1 MPRHSKNNTALS
13 FFTYA
18 EGKAL
23 DYGTKKQRLGR
34 DSMRECDAC
43 YLCLQRAREPVCC
56 TQGHLYC
63 KECILENIL
72 AQKKE
77 ILRQQK
83 LLEAKAKDEE
93 EEAKRKAELAKEAV
107 IQEFERQ
114 QVKITPITATN
125 SSEKGGIKAKNGST
139 NGSSSTNENS
149 SKKDV
154 EKSPESVKGVKAI
167 EWTGSSSSNNK
178 KRKFQLDDEEL
189 TAIAKRDQEEAL
201 KKLEEERILASKPKL
216 PNFWLPSLTPS
227 ADPDKVKQTR
237 QQTMCTA
244 SDPEHPISMKTL
256 IPTKFTEDKDPTS
269 KKTNL
274 ICPSCRKT
282 LTNSL
287 KICLIKPCGHVIC
300 KICVD
305 KFVRKTKQCFV
316 CDIKCR
322 DKDIVDMS
330 GEGTGFAS
338 GGGKVVA
345 ERFDVAFQ

>member
-18 EGKAL
+18 EGRAL

-43 YLCLQRAREPVCC
+43 YLCLQRARDPICC

-77 ILRQQK
+77 ISRQQK
-83 LLEAKAKDEE
+83 LLEIKAKEE
-93 EEAKRKAELAKEAV
+93 EEAAKRNAELAKEAV

-114 QVKITPITATN
+114 QVRITPISTN
-125 SSEKGGIKAKNGST
+125 SSEKIEVNAKNG
-139 NGSSSTNENS
+139 
-149 SKKDV
+149 
-154 EKSPESVKGVKAI
+154 
-167 EWTGSSSSNNK
+167 K
-178 KRKFQLDDEEL
+178 KRKFQIDDEEIA
-189 TAIAKRDQEEAL
+189 AIAKREQEEAL

-227 ADPDKVKQTR
+227 ADPDKVKPIK
-237 QQTMCTA
+237 QQTMCSA
-244 SDPEHPISMKTL
+244 SNPEHPISMKTL
-256 IPTKFTEDKDPTS
+256 IPTKFAEDKDPTS

-287 KICLIKPCGHVIC
+287 KLCLIKPCGHVIC

-305 KFVRKTKQCFV
+305 KFVRKAKQCFV
-316 CDIKCR
+316 CDVKCR
-322 DKDIVDMS
+322 DKDIADMS
-330 GEGTGFAS
+330 GEGNIHSNSFVSSFA
-338 GGGKVVA
+338 K
-345 ERFDVAFQ
+345 FIFL